1 MDLIS
6 DLETDLAFAF
16 LVEKRHRREIDSETA
31 VALIGRVKTLLESIS
46 VDSHAPSQLPRVK
59 DPDSSSAAH

>member
-16 LVEKRHRREIDSETA
+16 LVEKRHKQEIDA
-31 VALIGRVKTLLESIS
+31 AGALALIGRVKTLLESIAA
-46 VDSHAPSQLPRVK
+46 DSPAPAKVK
-59 DPDSSSAAH
+59 EPDQSAAAH

>member
-16 LVEKRHRREIDSETA
+16 LVEQKYVQKLDNREVIE
-31 VALIGRVKTLLESIS
+31 LIVRVKTALETVAATGNTEFRATPIAKTGSQF
-46 VDSHAPSQLPRVK
+46 SH
-59 DPDSSSAAH
+59 

>member
-16 LVEKRHRREIDSETA
+16 LVEQKFVQKLDNREVIE
-31 VALIGRVKTLLESIS
+31 LIVRVKTALETVATAGNTRFPATPIAKTGSQF
-46 VDSHAPSQLPRVK
+46 SH
-59 DPDSSSAAH
+59 